1 MCFNTF
7 IQHIKAEKYRQF
19 GFSLQFLNPIH
30 WFQFADDAVV
40 ISSQESEN
48 QHLLNRFSIWCQ
60 WSNMIIRVDKCSTFG
75 IKQTLTKSVQY
86 LPKLLINN
94 QLIPKISIGEAF
106 QYLGRYFSFN
116 MSDEQHKSEFIS
128 LVEELMADIDSKP
141 MHPKNKIL
149 LYSRYLLSK
158 LSWHFTV
165 SSLAKT
171 WVIENIDSKVNSYI
185 RKWLDIPISGTLSTV
200 FLNRNKF
207 GLNICPPSVKF
218 IQCQTVLRKALKTS
232 PNDSINEL
240 WKATSN
246 SKNIQ
251 YDVYNSTKQVLK
263 DFRSGQEDKLN
274 NQLTCQ
280 GSSFTNIT
288 KFSLF
293 QLTKIWSASQSNL
306 PKNIFNFTV
315 RYINNSIPT
324 RQNLT
329 RRGLS
334 PTSDCSK
341 CLAPETLLH
350 VVAGCQ
356 SYLERFTWRHNSI
369 LHFLATNLQ
378 TVSGLSLYVH
388 LPGYKSP
395 SYVTGDTYRPD
406 LPVLTSTGVL
416 YVVELTVGFESNLQ
430 KNVERKKSRYKE
442 LIREQNEHF
451 NRVKFVNLSIS
462 SLGVF
467 AKECSSFIEMLND
480 LDFQKHHR
488 NYCIRKMTTIAIRT
502 TDYIFCCR
510 NKEWMSPELLTV

>member
-1 MCFNTF
+1 
-7 IQHIKAEKYRQF
+7 
-19 GFSLQFLNPIH
+19 
-30 WFQFADDAVV
+30 
-40 ISSQESEN
+40 
-48 QHLLNRFSIWCQ
+48 
-60 WSNMIIRVDKCSTFG
+60 
-75 IKQTLTKSVQY
+75 
-86 LPKLLINN
+86 
-94 QLIPKISIGEAF
+94 
-106 QYLGRYFSFN
+106 
-116 MSDEQHKSEFIS
+116 MSDEQHKSELIS

-141 MHPKNKIL
+141 IHPKNKIL

-200 FLNRNKF
+200 FLTRNKF
-207 GLNICPPSVKF
+207 GLNICPLSVKF

-263 DFRSGQEDKLN
+263 DFRSGQEDKLH

-280 GSSFTNIT
+280 GSFFTNIT
-288 KFSLF
+288 KFSLS
-293 QLTKIWSASQSNL
+293 QLTKIWSAYQSNL
-306 PKNIFNFTV
+306 QKNIFNFTV
-315 RYINNSIPT
+315 RYINNSLPT

-329 RRGLS
+329 RWGLS

-341 CLAPETLLH
+341 CLAPETRLH

-356 SYLERFTWRHNSI
+356 SYLERFTWRHDSI

-378 TVSGLSLYVH
+378 TVSGSSLYVG

-395 SYVTGDTYRPD
+395 SIVTGDTYRPD
-406 LPVLTSTGVL
+406 LLLSISTGVL

-430 KNVERKKSRYKE
+430 KNAERKKSKYKE
-442 LIREQNEHF
+442 LIRKQNEHF

-467 AKECSSFIEMLND
+467 AKECSSFTEMLND
-480 LDFQKHHR
+480 LDFQKH
-488 NYCIRKMTTIAIRT
+488 
-502 TDYIFCCR
+502 YIFRILKHFTTKLCNCTNFKMLVPAVMIDFVLLASKGQNLVYVAR
-510 NKEWMSPELLTV
+510 IEKSPSQPPGEEPDLTATICMDPREYCDVSVRPWCLALPIKKTTAVRI